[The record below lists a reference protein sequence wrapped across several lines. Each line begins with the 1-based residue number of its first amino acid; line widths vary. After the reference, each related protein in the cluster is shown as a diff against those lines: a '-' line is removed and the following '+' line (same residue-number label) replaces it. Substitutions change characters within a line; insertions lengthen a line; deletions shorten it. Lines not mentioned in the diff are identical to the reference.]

1 MGLSNETTFRG
12 SHQMHRIKRIITITA
27 VTAVT
32 VVPALAV
39 PGTAAARPNEA
50 MCTVMGAIVNSL
62 GSLGP
67 GLDPSTG
74 RYVQARQQAI
84 FDQMMAMGC

>member
-1 MGLSNETTFRG
+1 
-12 SHQMHRIKRIITITA
+12 
-27 VTAVT
+27 
-32 VVPALAV
+32 
-39 PGTAAARPNEA
+39 
-50 MCTVMGAIVNSL
+50 MGAIVNSL

-67 GLDPSTG
+67 GLDPSTE